1 MMADIGPNIIAIV
14 VIVIF
19 ILLIIAAFIW
29 SSLNPPPE
37 IVTDDTPLPDFNAI
51 FTSSLSTEWE
61 EIETSSDDCLK
72 YTFVYPEQPTL
83 NTSVLNGMI
92 GEPFPTKPKIPT
104 CPFSDEI
111 GAQKFTR
118 RCTFSECTDDDG
130 NTYAEDDT
138 QVLYKQCVL
147 NQDCPQTLALISIGF
162 DPDINNVCITQTSP
176 LSLIPCN
183 PADPTQLFAI
193 ERLNT
198 QFAKITN
205 KDGLCIVKGNSVSG
219 QGVVVIGT
227 ELVMGPC
234 PINAFTWDL
243 LNSKRYP
250 SFIDP
255 TVLSFVP
262 QQIVFWDKS
271 TDQTVQAIEIVTSD
285 PPLMSMSNSLSID
298 RIILLDK
305 LEISSS
311 LNLFERY
318 NTQILDY
325 SFYDY
330 VITQPTQPIP
340 GVTVFPFFSNLPEIS
355 L

>member
-1 MMADIGPNIIAIV
+1 MVDTGPNIIAIV

-19 ILLIIAAFIW
+19 LLVLIAVFIW
-29 SSLNPPPE
+29 SMLNPPE
-37 IVTDDTPLPDFNAI
+37 VVTDDEPLPDFNAL
-51 FTSSLSTEWE
+51 FVSSLSTEWE
-61 EIETSSDDCLK
+61 IVSEDDCLK

-83 NTSVLNGMI
+83 DTFTLDSMI
-92 GEPFPTKPKIPT
+92 GIPFPKDPT

-118 RCTFSECTDDDG
+118 RCTFSECTDDSG
-130 NTYAEDDT
+130 NTFAEDDI

-147 NQDCPQTLALISIGF
+147 NQDCPKTLSLISIRF
-162 DPDINNVCITQTSP
+162 NPDLDPICITQTSP
-176 LSLIPCN
+176 LTLTPCN
-183 PADPTQLFAI
+183 PADPMQLFAI

-205 KDGLCIVKGNSVSG
+205 KEGLCIVKGNSTPDVPPLG
-219 QGVVVIGT
+219 IGT

-243 LNSKRYP
+243 LNAKRYP
-250 SFIDP
+250 SPDDP
-255 TVLSFVP
+255 TVTNFVP
-262 QQIVFWDKS
+262 QQIVFWDKA
-271 TDQTVQAIEIVTSD
+271 TDQTVQAVDVIESD
-285 PPLMSMSNSLSID
+285 PPLMSMSNSLNIGQIVVLSQ
-298 RIILLDK
+298 LDDGSSPN
-305 LEISSS
+305 LSS
-311 LNLFERY
+311 LFNA
-318 NTQILDY
+318 QILDY

-355 L
+355 LSTN